1 MLEDILTVIWKDKK
15 GLLTIQGSRSRA
27 LLTYLLP
34 TFMIAIILPIQ
45 QGVEYLNT
53 AWSLIGSLIVPLLLV
68 GTTIPESFAGERE
81 RHTLPTLLSSRL
93 PDRAILFGKWGLCVV
108 FGWTMSLVILFI
120 SLVVVNIMHWDGQV
134 QFYESTIFLLNVVL
148 SLLLSALMASL
159 GVFISLRADKVQTA
173 QQTLIF
179 IFLVPIMVLQAVP
192 MVMLAVVP
200 NGRDILKRFFET
212 DFTLLIVLAFT
223 ILILINAGLLWGA
236 MARFQR
242 SRLISD

>member
-1 MLEDILTVIWKDKK
+1 MFEDIKTVIWKDKK

-34 TFMIAIILPIQ
+34 TFMIAIIMPIQ
-45 QGVEYLNT
+45 QGIEYLDT

-81 RHTLPTLLSSRL
+81 RQTLPTLLASRL

-108 FGWTMSLVILFI
+108 FGWIMSLIILFV
-120 SLVVVNIMHWDGQV
+120 SLVVVNVMNWDGRILL
-134 QFYESTIFLLNVVL
+134 FKPSIFLLNLGL

-159 GVFISLRADKVQTA
+159 GVFISLRAEKVQTA

-179 IFLVPIMVLQAVP
+179 IFLVPIMLLQAVP
-192 MVMLAVVP
+192 MIMMSVVP
-200 NGRDILKRFFET
+200 NGREILERFFAT
-212 DFTLLIVLAFT
+212 DFTLIGILAFS
-223 ILILINAGLLWGA
+223 LLFLVNAGLLWGA

-242 SRLISD
+242 SRLLLD

>member
-1 MLEDILTVIWKDKK
+1 MLEDILTIIWKDKK
-15 GLLTIQGSRSRA
+15 GLMTIQGSRSRA

-45 QGVEYLNT
+45 QGVDYLDT

-81 RHTLPTLLSSRL
+81 RHTLPTLLASRL
-93 PDRAILFGKWGLCVV
+93 PDRAILIGKWGLCVA
-108 FGWTMSLVILFI
+108 FGWTMSLVILFV
-120 SLVVVNIMHWDGQV
+120 SLVLVNVMNWDGQIL
-134 QFYESTIFLLNVVL
+134 FYKPTIFLLNLVL

-179 IFLVPIMVLQAVP
+179 IFLVPIMFLQAVP
-192 MVMLAVVP
+192 MVMMSVVP
-200 NGRDILKRFFET
+200 NGREILEKIFST
-212 DFTLLIVLAFT
+212 DFTLLIIIAFA
-223 ILILINAGLLWGA
+223 ILVLINAELLWGA
-236 MARFQR
+236 KVRFQR
-242 SRLISD
+242 SRLLD

>member
-15 GLLTIQGSRSRA
+15 GLLMIQGSRSRA

-93 PDRAILFGKWGLCVV
+93 PDRAILFGKWGLCVA
-108 FGWTMSLVILFI
+108 FGWTMSLLILFV
-120 SLVVVNIMHWDGQV
+120 SLVVVNVMHWEGQV
-134 QFYESTIFLLNVVL
+134 QFYEPTIFLLNVVL

-159 GVFISLRADKVQTA
+159 GVFISLRAEKVQTA

-179 IFLVPIMVLQAVP
+179 IFLVPIMFLQAVP
-192 MVMLAVVP
+192 MVMLSVVP
-200 NGRDILKRFFET
+200 NGREILERFFET
-212 DFTLLIVLAFT
+212 DFTLLIILAFT
-223 ILILINAGLLWGA
+223 ILILINVGLLWGA
-236 MARFQR
+236 LVRFQR
-242 SRLISD
+242 SRLLD

>member
-45 QGVEYLNT
+45 QGIEYLDT
-53 AWSLIGSLIVPLLLV
+53 AWSLIGSLVVPLLLV

-93 PDRAILFGKWGLCVV
+93 PDRAILFGKWGLCVA
-108 FGWTMSLVILFI
+108 FGWTMSLVILFV
-120 SLVVVNIMHWDGQV
+120 SLVVVNVMNWEGHIL
-134 QFYESTIFLLNVVL
+134 FFKPTILLLNVVL

-200 NGRDILKRFFET
+200 NGREILKKIFET
-212 DFTLLIVLAFT
+212 DFTLLTILAFA
-223 ILILINAGLLWGA
+223 ILILVNAGLLWGA
-236 MARFQR
+236 ITRFQR
-242 SRLISD
+242 SRLLLD

>member
-1 MLEDILTVIWKDKK
+1 MLEDLLTIIWKDRK
-15 GLLTIQGSRSRA
+15 GLLKIQGSRSRA

-45 QGVEYLNT
+45 EGVEYLNT

-93 PDRAILFGKWGLCVV
+93 PDRAILFGKWGLCVL
-108 FGWTMSLVILFI
+108 FGWTMSLVILLV
-120 SLVVVNIMHWDGQV
+120 SLVLVNVMNWEGQIL
-134 QFYESTIFLLNVVL
+134 FYKPTIFLLNLVL
-148 SLLLSALMASL
+148 SLLLSALLASL

-179 IFLVPIMVLQAVP
+179 IFLVPIMILQAIP
-192 MVMLAVVP
+192 MVMMSVVP
-200 NGRDILKRFFET
+200 NGRDILEKIFST
-212 DFTLLIVLAFT
+212 DFTLLIIIVFA
-223 ILILINAGLLWGA
+223 ILVLINVGLLWGA
-236 MARFQR
+236 TLRFQR
-242 SRLISD
+242 SRLL